1 MLYTAPLLLGLVC
14 GVYAMLYGMRHH
26 AITPRTP
33 ATHPS
38 LAVLNWTVA
47 AAALLAFGAAGAI
60 AQRAGAS
67 TLPANIIAGVTATAA
82 TVAQIALSRWAL
94 TAPRNADDQPTQ
106 RLQGLPA
113 TILAAIPA
121 NGLGRIRYAIDEQA
135 FEAPARAL
143 DGTAMHPDDEAVIE
157 RIDDDGT
164 AILERW
170 AAVAARL

>member
-1 MLYTAPLLLGLVC
+1 VPYTVPLLLGLVC

-26 AITPRTP
+26 TVTPYAP
-33 ATHPS
+33 ATLPS
-38 LAVLNWTVA
+38 LAVLNWTVP

-60 AQRAGAS
+60 AQRAGAT
-67 TLPANIIAGVTATAA
+67 TLPASIIAGVSATAA

-94 TAPRNADDQPTQ
+94 TAPRNTDDQPTQ

-121 NGLGRIRYAIDEQA
+121 NGLGRIRYAIDQQSH
-135 FEAPARAL
+135 EAPARAL
-143 DGTAMHPDDEAVIE
+143 DGTAMLLGEEVVIE
-157 RIDDDGT
+157 RIDTDGT

-170 AAVAARL
+170 ASVAARL